1 MTPEEVSRL
10 PMFRR
15 VSRARLSEAL
25 AAFIPCEIGPGEVLM
40 REGEPDQAM
49 VIVVEGEV
57 SVHVGPNRLE
67 LTRLG
72 RGELVGDMALFGGID
87 RRSATVIS
95 VKQSTVLLLD
105 AQGLQFLKMKRNPCV
120 RLLEEHALHTVA
132 RRLRETNRLIASV
145 ALGGEAPEGPD
156 TSLWGRT
163 VRLFS
168 GKGPSS
174 EAPSSLDVLAS
185 CPAFRNQP
193 PAALERLS
201 HQVEVF
207 SVRAGERI
215 TVEGEPGSD
224 AYVLAQGLIDV
235 YHSTLRDTQERI
247 ARLRDG
253 ALFGAASMVDDKPRA
268 ATCVAAEPSWLAV
281 LPGALLL
288 NRDDVD
294 PVEAA
299 VFRRSMFSA
308 LSDQLRMANGHAEF
322 LQGSLNGHTLDP
334 RFS

>member
-40 REGEPDQAM
+40 REGESDQAM

-57 SVHVGPNRLE
+57 SIHVGANRLE

-120 RLLEEHALHTVA
+120 RLLEEQALHTVA

-145 ALGGEAPEGPD
+145 ALGGDVPKGPD

-163 VRLFS
+163 ISLFS
-168 GKGPSS
+168 SKGP
-174 EAPSSLDVLAS
+174 ETDAPAPLQALKA

-193 PAALERLS
+193 PAALERLAQ
-201 HQVEVF
+201 HVEVY
-207 SVRAGERI
+207 SVMQGERI
-215 TVEGEPGSD
+215 TVEGDPGDD
-224 AYVLAQGLIDV
+224 AFILAHGLVDV

-268 ATCVAAEPSWLAV
+268 ATCIAAEPSWLAV
-281 LPGALLL
+281 LPGDLLL
-288 NRDDVD
+288 HRDEVD
-294 PVEAA
+294 PAEAA

-308 LSDQLRMANGHAEF
+308 LSDQLRMANSHVEY
-322 LQGSLNGHTLDP
+322 LQGRLNGHTLDP
-334 RFS
+334 RFT